1 MLDGSVLEDIGTG
14 QANSFLSK
22 VDDRKEANMRIAA
35 LEDMLRSKTAEH
47 QGNVDENMKAQ
58 HNRLM
63 MVQEKQRLQSRCL
76 DLKQRHPAVFQDM
89 FFFLTGDILCTS
101 ICMQF
106 TLL

>member
-1 MLDGSVLEDIGTG
+1 MAAFLKIFEDLGTG

-35 LEDMLRSKTAEH
+35 LEEMLRSKTAEH
-47 QGNVDENMKAQ
+47 QGHVDENMKAQ

-89 FFFLTGDILCTS
+89 SYKTGDILDFVG
-101 ICMQF
+101 I
-106 TLL
+106 